1 MLSGGGDDEPIENSK
16 LSASISTND
25 LTAPA
30 PTAMDTTTSTT
41 TAATV
46 TAASASIANPVK
58 KISIKNKLT
67 SVPSKTTFGPTDDEE
82 HKPVREIV
90 KLEYT
95 QEELSAMQSASNN
108 YAVDNDYHTDYDFGS
123 GKKHAAGVGAGTKFG
138 SWCFCTFL
146 YYFLEKEW
154 ILGCYQLASLMW
166 HSCRPT
172 ASTASQPIANTFD
185 CFYFSTIRLVLKF
198 QSPVPPRWT

>member
-30 PTAMDTTTSTT
+30 PTAMDTTNSTT
-41 TAATV
+41 TAAATV
-46 TAASASIANPVK
+46 SVSAGASIANPVK

-123 GKKHAAGVGAGTKFG
+123 GKKHAAGVGAGIKYC
-138 SWCFCTFL
+138 SLCVRVFL
-146 YYFLEKEW
+146 HYFLECVWTLRCYESASSECDKVVVRLLHRRLQ
-154 ILGCYQLASLMW
+154 ILSFAFIS
-166 HSCRPT
+166 
-172 ASTASQPIANTFD
+172 
-185 CFYFSTIRLVLKF
+185 
-198 QSPVPPRWT
+198 